1 MKKIVFLLATTTV
14 SLFCSAQRGEVHQAM
29 DEKYGEPGRE
39 ALNNWMYGNLMNVK
53 VEPSYAF
60 PQTMHMHITTFENG
74 KKKKETDMDVY
85 VNGEKK
91 WLGMRAENDRRPEEK
106 TFTIFDNTQNAMI
119 MLNEK
124 EKTGMAMTLNA
135 FMSKETQERMKNQQ
149 NQPQTNTSNNCK
161 KTGRTKMIRG
171 VNCEEYVCIDEERK
185 TRMEAWINTS
195 VKMDMGAAMQR
206 SPMRLFQGPSVM
218 GAMMEMNSYKNDV
231 LETTMEVTDYN
242 NASSFSVSTS
252 GYKINGK

>member
-1 MKKIVFLLATTTV
+1 MKNLVTALMLLLV
-14 SLFCSAQRGEVHQAM
+14 SGAWAQRGYVHDAM
-29 DEKYGEPGRE
+29 DQKYGEPGRE

-53 VEPSYAF
+53 VAPSYSF
-60 PQTMHMHITTFENG
+60 PQTMHLHITTYSNG
-74 KKKKETDMDVY
+74 KMQKENDMDMFFNAETKIY
-85 VNGEKK
+85 GIHSVNERRADEKM
-91 WLGMRAENDRRPEEK
+91 LVL
-106 TFTIFDNTQNAMI
+106 FDKNQNAMI